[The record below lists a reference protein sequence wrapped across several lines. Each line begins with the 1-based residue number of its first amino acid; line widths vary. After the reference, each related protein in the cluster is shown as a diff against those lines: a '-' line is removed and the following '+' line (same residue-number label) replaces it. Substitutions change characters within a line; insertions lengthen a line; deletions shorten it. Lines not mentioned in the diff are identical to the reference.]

1 MHVQG
6 WGIAAWR
13 NATIALALSL
23 FCFAD
28 RGQAQTPESTQHLPN
43 VTIGNQPP
51 AATASIPT
59 TQLLPTTPI
68 AVPPRPDDPRAAKA
82 YVALENHCARCHQ
95 AGKTV
100 RPLASGQLSNILAL
114 NDVARNPVL
123 VTPGLPDASRLYD
136 VMVTRHAPLDVY
148 EPGTERSEPQPEEI
162 QAVREWI
169 TDLGPTVQ
177 ACPSRKPVTN
187 EVIEALVREAQRLE
201 RDGVKD
207 LRFISLA
214 HLHNGCASGEELS
227 GYRQAL
233 TKLLNSLSWAPEHA
247 ALTALDTEGT
257 LFALRLADLGWVAEH
272 WEQLQR
278 RYPDVLPNPV
288 PEDVQV
294 RAGTTRPVMN
304 GDWLTATASQAPM
317 YYDLLRLPTT
327 LEALAKLNGVD
338 ISQNIRNASVRRA
351 ALRTSAITRGNR
363 LAERHAGA
371 VGGFW
376 LIYDF
381 ATSSNEQDVFA
392 RPHGPKATPY
402 SKTPFRP
409 DQVRTIFTLPNGFQ
423 AFALFDAAGNRL
435 DRVLAGIEKPF
446 TGDQA
451 ATNEP
456 GTTVG
461 VQCFAC
467 HVDAIQGLKDR
478 FRTYAIF
485 EPSVMANGVRVTAL
499 PYFPSESEMSLLISG
514 DNERYHNA
522 LRAAGIDPNL
532 RIGGDEI
539 VTALARRYQRA
550 SGFDSALAEIG
561 LPRDA
566 FLSWLSSASGPAAP
580 LARRLQHGALPRADL
595 ERLFTFIKGL
605 DEPNANAA
613 PQSGS
618 QSGGFLRDVQTE
630 IGLSVWLDTARP
642 AAGELVG
649 IKAEADTDCYLTIIS
664 VDEDRKATVLFP
676 NDFEPDNLLAAGKIV
691 SIPNPT
697 APYQLR
703 FKSGVA
709 ETLLAR
715 CSTSPEPPMG
725 IEHDFERQRFT
736 LLGNWEVFIRDTL
749 ATEAELRA
757 DPLKADRARAARFDA
772 VRRRR
777 AAGER
782 IEQRTRTAPGRALRD
797 GRAVLVISGR

>member
-1 MHVQG
+1 MHVKG
-6 WGIAAWR
+6 WGDTGAWR
-13 NATIALALSL
+13 LATAAIALSL
-23 FCFAD
+23 LVFVKQ
-28 RGQAQTPESTQHLPN
+28 GQAQSPEPTQQLPN
-43 VTIGNQPP
+43 ATTGNQPT
-51 AATASIPT
+51 AATVASPGS
-59 TQLLPTTPI
+59 QLLPTTPI
-68 AVPPRPDDPRAAKA
+68 IVPQRPDDPRAAKA

-95 AGKTV
+95 TGKTV
-100 RPLASGQLSNILAL
+100 RPLASGQVSNILAL
-114 NDVARNPVL
+114 NELARNPVL

-148 EPGTERSEPQPEEI
+148 EPGTERREPQPEEI

-177 ACPSRKPVTN
+177 ACPSRKSVTN
-187 EVIEALVREAQRLE
+187 EMIEALVREAQRLE

-247 ALTALDTEGT
+247 ALTALDTDGT
-257 LFALRLADLGWVAEH
+257 LYAFRLADLGWVAEH

-278 RYPDVLPNPV
+278 KYPDVLPNPV

-304 GDWLTATASQAPM
+304 GDWLTAAASEAPM

-327 LEALAKLNGVD
+327 LTALAKLNGVD
-338 ISQNIRNASVRRA
+338 IAQNIRNVSVRRA
-351 ALRTSAITRGNR
+351 ALRTSAVTRGNR
-363 LAERHAGA
+363 LAERHAGS

-381 ATSSNEQDVFA
+381 ATSADEQDIFA
-392 RPHGPKATPY
+392 RPHGPKATPT
-402 SKTPFRP
+402 SKTPFKP
-409 DQVRTIFTLPNGFQ
+409 DQVRAIFTLPNGFQ

-446 TGDQA
+446 SGDQA
-451 ATNEP
+451 GTNEP
-456 GTTVG
+456 GTTAG

-467 HVDAIQGLKDR
+467 HVDAIQALKDQ

-485 EPSVMANGVRVTAL
+485 EPSVMANDLRASAL
-499 PYFPSESEMSLLISG
+499 PYFPSDSEMALLISG

-522 LRAAGIDPNL
+522 LRAAGVDPNL
-532 RIGGDEI
+532 RIGGDEL
-539 VTALARRYQRA
+539 VTALARHYQRA

-566 FLSWLSSASGPAAP
+566 FLAWLSTAPGPAAP
-580 LARRLQHGALPRADL
+580 LARRLQHGVLPRSDL

-605 DEPNANAA
+605 DA
-613 PQSGS
+613 PSTISGP

-642 AAGELVG
+642 AAGDLVG
-649 IKAEADTDCYLTIIS
+649 IKAEADTDCYLTVIS

-676 NDFEPDNLLAAGKIV
+676 NDFEPDNILAAGKAV
-691 SIPNPT
+691 SIPDPA

-749 ATEAELRA
+749 ATDAELRA
-757 DPLKADRARAARFDA
+757 DPLKADRARAARSDA

-782 IEQRTRTAPGRALRD
+782 VEQRTRTLPGRTLRD
-797 GRAVLVISGR
+797 GRAVLVISGG